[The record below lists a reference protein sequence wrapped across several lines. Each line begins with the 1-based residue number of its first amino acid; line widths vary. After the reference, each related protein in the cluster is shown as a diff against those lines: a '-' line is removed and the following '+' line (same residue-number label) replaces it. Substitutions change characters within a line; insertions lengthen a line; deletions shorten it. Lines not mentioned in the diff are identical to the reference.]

1 MKKAPQRDSLWQTIV
16 RGLRTTGRF
25 PAPHQLGTTQGISES
40 RVRQLL
46 GDLERH
52 GLIERRGLGVG
63 RAPILGL
70 TPTGIVRAGLGVPVI
85 GAIQGG
91 APGESAL
98 EPISYFRLPSKPG
111 RFALRVAGDSMAEAI
126 LDGDY
131 VFLEPNPDPPNGRV
145 CAVRVGHGDAT
156 LKRFYRR
163 GDQARLEAN
172 NPSFAPITA
181 NLEDIRIEGVMVGL
195 LRGDVAEL
203 VGVEANTV

>member
-1 MKKAPQRDSLWQTIV
+1 MRDTPQRNSLWQAIV
-16 RGLRTTGRF
+16 RELRASGRF
-25 PAPHQLGTTQGISES
+25 PAPHQLRSTLEISES

-63 RAPILGL
+63 RAPILTL

-91 APGESAL
+91 APGESAS
-98 EPISYFRLPSKPG
+98 EQISFFRLPSKPG
-111 RFALRVAGDSMAEAI
+111 RFALRVTGDSMAETI

-172 NPSFAPITA
+172 NPSFAAITA

-203 VGVEANTV
+203 VGVEVSTV